1 MTGSIFNRSKRK
13 NSPSWGFSVF
23 IGKDTDGK
31 KKFLYASGFAFKR
44 DAEDARDKAIA
55 AWKAEKAAAEAARRD
70 PATLAEFFPRWIQE
84 FASGRCTPAT
94 VERYRYLAGFFLAVL
109 GPMRLTEI
117 TTLKVEQV
125 LNGLLKTGARRVL
138 KGARGKGLA
147 PKTVRSVRSVLSGV
161 LKSAVRWELI
171 PSNPCSVVDMPAI
184 HEHEKIALDFKQT
197 DMLLQVANGHWIHP
211 ILVLGA
217 ATGARRGELLA
228 LQWSDIDF
236 TTRTMTISKSL
247 EQSSA
252 GLRVKETKNRL
263 ARVAQLAPTAVEVLQ
278 AHRMQQEIQR
288 QQIAALHQPES
299 DLVFGDELGRHRSP
313 SSVSTAATRML
324 RKAGLNHVSLHNLRH
339 SYGSQLLSG
348 GVPLPAVSSRLGHK
362 NTGVTAKVYSHA
374 LKQDEIQAADIWEA
388 QMQKARV
395 ESFKGT
401 KN

>member
-23 IGKDTDGK
+23 IGKDAAGK
-31 KKFLYASGFAFKR
+31 KRFLYGSGFALKR

-55 AWKAEKAAAEAARRD
+55 AWKAQKAAAEAAWRD
-70 PATLAEFFPRWIQE
+70 PGTLAQFFPRWIRE
-84 FASGRCTPAT
+84 FASGRCTAAT
-94 VERYRYLAGFFLAVL
+94 VERYEYLASFFLPEL
-109 GPMRLTEI
+109 GSMRLADI
-117 TTLKVEQV
+117 TTMQVEQV

-138 KGARGKGLA
+138 KGGRRKGLA
-147 PKTVRSVRSVLSGV
+147 PKTVRSVRTVLSGV
-161 LKSAVRWELI
+161 LKSAVRWGLI
-171 PSNPCSVVDMPAI
+171 PSNPCDVVSMPPI
-184 HEHEKIALDFKQT
+184 HEPEKIALDFKQT
-197 DMLLQVANGHWIHP
+197 DMLLQFAKGTWIYP

-217 ATGARRGELLA
+217 ATGARRGELLS
-228 LQWSDIDF
+228 LEWSDIDF
-236 TTRTMTISKSL
+236 KARTVTISKNL
-247 EQSSA
+247 EQSST
-252 GLRVKETKNRL
+252 GLRVKCTKGRM
-263 ARVAQLAPTAVEVLQ
+263 ARVAQLAPTAIEVLQ
-278 AHRMQQEIQR
+278 AHRMEQEIQR
-288 QQIAALHQPES
+288 QRIAALYQPES

-324 RKAGLNHVSLHNLRH
+324 RKAGFKQVSLHSLRH

-388 QMQKARV
+388 QMAKARI
-395 ESFKGT
+395 EASKET